1 MMTTA
6 VFLWL
11 KKATFVARCC
21 LLPLSPVSCPIER
34 ERRKRIFPTTVEA
47 TDLKPPDEKNLNQN
61 SSRILCPSLKTTF
74 SKPSLMSPLLK
85 FASPLPTRRGDSA
98 E

>member
-1 MMTTA
+1 MTTVGA
-6 VFLWL
+6 LSL
-11 KKATFVARCC
+11 AEKGDICRCC